1 MQNMPVKMKISQE
14 FDAIV
19 GFAREEAMRTG
30 SFSIEADHLFLG
42 ILRHAANPAVEA
54 LHSLGVDTAGCKAEI
69 DALVF
74 HEQGIPYGAE
84 DGIRLGREG
93 SNTVSLAIAEA
104 MADGAGEAGAI
115 HLLKAICKQENCHS
129 SAYLRRRGISSGSF
143 GAENRPAQKCET
155 EVSKKNLAILLS
167 TINLNINKNNIVS

>member
-1 MQNMPVKMKISQE
+1 MKISQE
-14 FDAIV
+14 FDTIV

-30 SFSIEADHLFLG
+30 SYTIEADHLFLG
-42 ILRHAANPAVEA
+42 ILRHGGNPAVEA
-54 LHSLGVDTAGCKAEI
+54 LRALGVDTAACKAEI

-74 HEQGIPYGAE
+74 HDQGIPYTAE

-104 MADGAGEAGAI
+104 MAEGADEAGAV
-115 HLLKAICKQENCHS
+115 HLLKAICKQEKCYGGE
-129 SAYLRRRGISSGSF
+129 YLRKRGISSRNFSG
-143 GAENRPAQKCET
+143 EKPAARKCET
-155 EVSKKNLAILLS
+155 TPDKKNIALLLS

>member
-1 MQNMPVKMKISQE
+1 MKISKE
-14 FDAIV
+14 FDAII

-42 ILRHAANPAVEA
+42 ILRHTANSAVDT

-69 DALVF
+69 DAQIF

-84 DGIRLGREG
+84 DSIRLGREG
-93 SNTVSLAIAEA
+93 GNTVSMAIAEA
-104 MADGAGEAGAI
+104 MAEGAGEAGAI

-129 SAYLRRRGISSGSF
+129 SEYLRKRGISSKNIGKEKQ
-143 GAENRPAQKCET
+143 ATQKCDT
-155 EVSKKNLAILLS
+155 EMNKKNLALLLS

>member
-1 MQNMPVKMKISQE
+1 MKISQE

-42 ILRHAANPAVEA
+42 ILRHGGNSAVKA
-54 LHSLGVDTAGCKAEI
+54 LHSLGVDTAGCKSEI
-69 DALVF
+69 DTLIF
-74 HEQGIPYGAE
+74 HDQGIPYGAE
-84 DGIRLGREG
+84 DSIRLGREG
-93 SNTVSLAIAEA
+93 GNTVSLAIAEA
-104 MADGAGEAGAI
+104 MAEGAEEAGAI

-129 SAYLRRRGISSGSF
+129 SEYLRRRGISGKCFSNSK
-143 GAENRPAQKCET
+143 PVSQKCEA
-155 EVSKKNLAILLS
+155 EVSKKNIALLLS

>member
-1 MQNMPVKMKISQE
+1 MKISQE

-30 SFSIEADHLFLG
+30 SFTIEADHLFLG
-42 ILRHAANPAVEA
+42 ILRHAANPAVDA
-54 LHSLGVDTAGCKAEI
+54 LRTLGVDTAGCKAEI
-69 DALVF
+69 DTLVF
-74 HEQGIPYGAE
+74 HDQGIPYSAE

-115 HLLKAICKQENCHS
+115 HLLKAICKQESCHS
-129 SAYLRRRGISSGSF
+129 SEYLRRRGISVRCFSDSK
-143 GAENRPAQKCET
+143 PASQKCET
-155 EVSKKNLAILLS
+155 EVSKRNIALLLS
-167 TINLNINKNNIVS
+167 TINLSINKNNIVS

>member
-1 MQNMPVKMKISQE
+1 MKISQE

-42 ILRHAANPAVEA
+42 ILRHGSNPAVDA
-54 LHSLGVDTAGCKAEI
+54 LRSLGVDTAGCKSEI
-69 DALVF
+69 DTLVF
-74 HEQGIPYGAE
+74 HDQGIPYSVE
-84 DGIRLGREG
+84 DSIRLGREG
-93 SNTVSLAIAEA
+93 GNTVSLAIAEA
-104 MADGAGEAGAI
+104 MAEGADEAGSI

-129 SAYLRRRGISSGSF
+129 SEYLRRRGISGRNF
-143 GAENRPAQKCET
+143 GNARPDSRKCET
-155 EVSKKNLAILLS
+155 EVSKKNLALLLS